1 MTELAPNV
9 GRLRAIDLTVTIS
22 ISSYDRGTSFKSLL
36 YLPHFPSHVNYCSL
50 YSPRKHLNATNLR
63 VETGIDRS
71 IGAMTC
77 GNYSLEIA
85 METKYVCSWEKN
97 W

>member
-1 MTELAPNV
+1 MTELDPNV
-9 GRLRAIDLTVTIS
+9 GRLRAIDLTLTIS
-22 ISSYDRGTSFKSLL
+22 ISSYDRGTSLKLLL
-36 YLPHFPSHVNYCSL
+36 YLTHFQSHVDDCSL
-50 YSPRKHLNATNLR
+50 HSPRKHLNATNLR

-71 IGAMTC
+71 DGAMTC

-85 METKYVCSWEKN
+85 METKYVCSWEKS